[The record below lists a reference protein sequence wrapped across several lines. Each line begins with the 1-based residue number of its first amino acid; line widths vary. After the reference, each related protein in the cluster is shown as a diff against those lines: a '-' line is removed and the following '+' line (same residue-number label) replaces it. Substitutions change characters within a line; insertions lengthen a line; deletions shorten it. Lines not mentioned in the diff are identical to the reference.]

1 MLNITA
7 WNKRQA
13 NKYFSFGARG
23 PTLLAMTSA
32 MKCESNPE
40 AGAWLPIFM
49 RLEGRPVLV
58 AGGGVEAR
66 RKIDRLL
73 KHGARIDVLAH
84 TLQAP
89 LDEYYRNERIRWID
103 ALPSGAGGYR
113 LAIVATR
120 EESLRSST
128 LDFATQH
135 AIPVNAVDDPANCT
149 AILPAIVDRA
159 PITIAIGSGGTAPEL
174 ARMVRSRIESLLPL
188 TLGPLAQLAA
198 ELKDSIRSRFPA
210 LPRRRQFLGWLFR
223 GQPAEA
229 MQSGDF
235 AHARR
240 LVKQALRNDDFD
252 TRGSVALVGAGPGD
266 PELLTVK
273 ALRLIQEADVVIH
286 DALVDPRV
294 LEYARRDAEFFDVSK
309 RGGKC
314 STPQLRI
321 NNLMLEH
328 AQAGKRVVRLKGG
341 DPLTFG
347 RGGEELQFLRSH
359 DIGYSIVPGIT
370 AASGCAAYAG
380 IPLTHRE
387 HAHSVHLVT
396 AHGRNSIDRLDWASL
411 ARQHQTLA
419 FYMAVAR
426 LHDVQAKLI
435 ANGLPGSV
443 PVALVENGA
452 RPEQRVLTGR
462 LDQLHDLAS
471 TWHVVSPAMVYIGEV
486 TQLAA
491 TLGWWGDAPLKLE
504 TGPAAPA
511 WFSTEKQAVHR

>member
-73 KHGARIDVLAH
+73 KHGARIDVLARR
-84 TLQAP
+84 LEAP
-89 LDEYYRNERIRWID
+89 LDDYHRAGRIRLIA
-103 ALPSGAGGYR
+103 ALPSGNLDNAKRYR
-113 LAIVATR
+113 LIVVAAR
-120 EESLRSST
+120 DQELRRSA
-128 LDFATQH
+128 LAFATGYG
-135 AIPVNAVDDPANCT
+135 IPVNAVDDPDNCT

-174 ARMVRSRIESLLPL
+174 ARMIRSRIETLLPPS
-188 TLGPLAQLAA
+188 LGPLAKLAA

-426 LHDVQAKLI
+426 LHDVQAKLL
-435 ANGLPGSV
+435 ANGLPGST

-486 TQLAA
+486 AGLANE
-491 TLGWWGDAPLKLE
+491 LGWYGAAPSKLE
-504 TGPAAPA
+504 PAMSRLVATA
-511 WFSTEKQAVHR
+511 